1 MRTSVRSLSRG
12 WLSPGASPT
21 HGGGEGNASA
31 LSMTLD
37 HACNVGPPESFIVLA
52 TRRPAKEETIISALS
67 EKETIARREL
77 FPRGFRRSEWRML
90 LAPSFRSL
98 SLSLER
104 KERRKEKD
112 AYLFLG
118 AETAA
123 WGSSWAGIRSTLRQR
138 LNCSANSELGAG
150 NERERPGD
158 CFAGGLSAISR
169 VAKAWME
176 G

>member
-1 MRTSVRSLSRG
+1 MRTSVCSLLRFAPRSSLTLGTSRRRRG
-12 WLSPGASPT
+12 KRQRFVDDL
-21 HGGGEGNASA
+21 
-31 LSMTLD
+31 
-37 HACNVGPPESFIVLA
+37 GPRLQRRPLESVIVFA

-67 EKETIARREL
+67 ERETIARREL

-112 AYLFLG
+112 AYLFLA

-123 WGSSWAGIRSTLRQR
+123 WAGIRSTLRQR

-150 NERERPGD
+150 NERERLGD
-158 CFAGGLSAISR
+158 CFAGGLSAILR